1 MDSNFEPFHVYSPGW
16 PRQDNDDV
24 VDLIDPLLKAAPA
37 QASASVANPS
47 AVPDPDRPG
56 YLERVSP
63 PLKPRPGESGQCV
76 NTVLDKATD
85 PLAPSRGIV
94 VGLLLSVP
102 LWAFIGLGVW
112 FVL

>member
-1 MDSNFEPFHVYSPGW
+1 MDSNFEPFHVFSPGR
-16 PRQDNDDV
+16 PRQDAADM
-24 VDLIDPLLKAAPA
+24 VDLLDSPLKTASVK
-37 QASASVANPS
+37 ASASVANPS
-47 AVPDPDRPG
+47 AVPDLDRPG
-56 YLERVSP
+56 YLERVNLT
-63 PLKPRPGESGQCV
+63 LKPRLGEPAQCV
-76 NTVLDKATD
+76 DTVLDKATD

>member
-1 MDSNFEPFHVYSPGW
+1 MNSFEPFQVFAPGW
-16 PRQDNDDV
+16 PRQDADDM
-24 VDLIDPLLKAAPA
+24 VDLIDPLLKTAPA
-37 QASASVANPS
+37 PASASVANPS
-47 AVPDPDRPG
+47 AVPDPYRPG
-56 YLERVSP
+56 YLERVNP
-63 PLKPRPGESGQCV
+63 TFKLRPGEPAHCV
-76 NTVLDKATD
+76 DTVLDKATD